1 MLGRIV
7 GLFFCFLI
15 TAIVLFGGACSSG
28 EKETDSADGSADM
41 NIRLTS
47 AAFEDGKSIPVK
59 YTCDAENL
67 SPPLEWSNIP
77 EGTRSF
83 AIICDDPDAPRGT
96 WVHWVLFDIPAEATG
111 LEEGVRA
118 IATLPNFGTHGVND
132 FGETGYGGPCPPP
145 GGPHRYFF
153 KIYAL
158 DAKLELKA
166 AVTKKV
172 VLRAMKNHVLGEGR
186 LMGKYK
192 R

>member
-1 MLGRIV
+1 
-7 GLFFCFLI
+7 
-15 TAIVLFGGACSSG
+15 
-28 EKETDSADGSADM
+28 M

-47 AAFEDGKSIPVK
+47 AAFEDGKSIPAK

-67 SPPLEWSNIP
+67 SPPLEWSNVP

-83 AIICDDPDAPRGT
+83 VLICDDPDAPRGT
-96 WVHWVLFDIPAEATG
+96 WVHWVLFDIPAEVTS
-111 LEEGVRA
+111 LEEGVRK
-118 IATLPNFGTHGVND
+118 IAALPGFGTHGVND
-132 FGETGYGGPCPPP
+132 FGALGYGGPCPPP

-153 KIYAL
+153 KLYAL

-172 VLRAMKNHVLGEGR
+172 VLRAMKDHVLGEGR